1 MTLCAP
7 APCGGMTANMYAY
20 ASGFVLGLLRL
31 MHASQRVY
39 YVFCL
44 RPYVFHGVCI
54 FLPIARQSSAGVR
67 D

>member
-1 MTLCAP
+1 MTV
-7 APCGGMTANMYAY
+7 NMYAY